1 VDLVS
6 AVLGFFNGGELP
18 TSLNNTAIVLIPK
31 VRNLQSIAQFR
42 PISLC
47 TVLYKLCAKTIAN
60 RLRPLLEEVI
70 SVEQSAFVPGRL
82 IKDNT
87 LVAFECIYSMKR
99 EKERQEGFMR
109 C

>member
-6 AVLGFFNGGELP
+6 AVLGFFNGGDLL

-42 PISLC
+42 LISLC
-47 TVLYKLCAKTIAN
+47 TVLYKLYAKTIAN